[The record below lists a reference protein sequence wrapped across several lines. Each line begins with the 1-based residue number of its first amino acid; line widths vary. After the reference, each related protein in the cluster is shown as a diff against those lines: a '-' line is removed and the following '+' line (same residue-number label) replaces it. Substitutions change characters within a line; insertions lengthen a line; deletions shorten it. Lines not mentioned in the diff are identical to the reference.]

1 MVLRS
6 FVLSVL
12 CCILFAAKANAQP
25 GDHRLDMKS
34 RVLDILFPVDVS
46 PQPYLTKMVLRF
58 GDSDTQ
64 FIVVT
69 YPGGKSELILYSL
82 VGTGGGK
89 LSQLI
94 AKMVAKNA
102 DVKPQDIAA
111 KLRVDVSRSPIEQET
126 LNDALNELEAIQI
139 SPVLA
144 NRVAVD
150 ESSEYEFWYDT
161 WQESVHYAITGPFLD
176 DPQDRLGRWMVKF
189 RANLHELLKTA
200 AAPKP

>member
-6 FVLSVL
+6 FALSVL
-12 CCILFAAKANAQP
+12 CCTLFAARANAQP
-25 GDHRLDMKS
+25 GDPHLDMKS

-46 PQPYLTKMVLRF
+46 PKPYFMKIVLRF

-64 FIVVT
+64 LIVVT
-69 YPGGKSELILYSL
+69 YPGGESRLIRYSL
-82 VGTGGGK
+82 AGTSSGEF
-89 LSQLI
+89 SQLI
-94 AKMVAKNA
+94 AKMVAENH

-111 KLRVDVSRSPIEQET
+111 KLKVDVSRSPIAQET
-126 LNDALNELEAIQI
+126 LNHALHELETIQI

-161 WQESVHYAITGPFLD
+161 WQESVHYVITTPFGD
-176 DPQDRLGRWMVKF
+176 NPQ
-189 RANLHELLKTA
+189 AN
-200 AAPKP
+200 